1 MVFMI
6 LFYYRCLECHFCS
19 IPWCCDQ
26 GMHIPLVPVRME
38 AHPGSG
44 PCSHIHEEG
53 GYSSLPEA
61 AYGLTLPTFTRHP
74 RRIPDIEGE
83 SQQRAPQS
91 LVGYID
97 RQWMNHSV
105 FHPSSWTVYRQAVR
119 TNNDVEGDYILQII
133 FVIIILLF
141 FENEFKHC
149 VLEIYIKVFI

>member
-26 GMHIPLVPVRME
+26 GMHIPLVPGRME
-38 AHPGSG
+38 AHPGVG

-83 SQQRAPQS
+83 SQHRAPPVPGGLHRQTVDEPFR
-91 LVGYID
+91 LPPIIMDRLPPGRQDQQWCRRWLYI
-97 RQWMNHSV
+97 
-105 FHPSSWTVYRQAVR
+105 A
-119 TNNDVEGDYILQII
+119 NNFCDNN
-133 FVIIILLF
+133 FVIFWKWI
-141 FENEFKHC
+141 
-149 VLEIYIKVFI
+149 